1 MVLGLSPSGEVRPV
15 GEGVGPVAY
24 VIEYG
29 DDDDGSHAYEFV
41 CRKCALKDDKLK
53 EIAMKDQK
61 KLDAD
66 KMNALD
72 NLIYLFA
79 GLGLVGIV
87 ALIVKGLRALGDIAM
102 VAVLAAVGIG
112 GACAWIAAGAA
123 CLKWAILG

>member
-1 MVLGLSPSGEVRPV
+1 MSLSLGDNLCSRCGWPV
-15 GEGVGPVAY
+15 GKGY
-24 VIEYG
+24 VIERG
-29 DDDDGSHAYEFV
+29 DDGDDSLSYEFV
-41 CRKCALKDDKLK
+41 CRRCALKDDKLK

-79 GLGLVGIV
+79 GLSLVGIV
-87 ALIVKGLRALGDIAM
+87 ALIVKGLRVLGDIAM

-112 GACAWIAAGAA
+112 CAGAWLAAGAA
-123 CLKWAILG
+123 CVKWWIVG

>member
-1 MVLGLSPSGEVRPV
+1 MSLSLDDNMCSRCGWPV
-15 GEGVGPVAY
+15 GEGY
-24 VIEYG
+24 VIDHGDE
-29 DDDDGSHAYEFV
+29 DDDSRAYEFI
-41 CRKCALKDDKLK
+41 CRKCALQDDKLK

-61 KLDAD
+61 QIDKD

-79 GLGLVGIV
+79 GLGLVGII

-102 VAVLAAVGIG
+102 VAVLAAVGVG

-123 CLKWAILG
+123 CLKWWIVG

>member
-1 MVLGLSPSGEVRPV
+1 
-15 GEGVGPVAY
+15 
-24 VIEYG
+24 
-29 DDDDGSHAYEFV
+29 
-41 CRKCALKDDKLK
+41 
-53 EIAMKDQK
+53 MKDQG
-61 KLDAD
+61 KLDKGKLD
-66 KMNALD
+66 ALD

-123 CLKWAILG
+123 CLKWWIVGEKRKGE

>member
-1 MVLGLSPSGEVRPV
+1 MSLSLDDNMCSRCGWPV
-15 GEGVGPVAY
+15 GKGY
-24 VIEYG
+24 VIEHG
-29 DDDDGSHAYEFV
+29 DKDDDSLSYEFV
-41 CRKCALKDDKLK
+41 CRKCALNDDKLK

-61 KLDAD
+61 QIDKD

-102 VAVLAAVGIG
+102 VAVLAAVGVG
-112 GACAWIAAGAA
+112 GACAWLAAGAA
-123 CLKWAILG
+123 CLKWWIVG

>member
-1 MVLGLSPSGEVRPV
+1 MSLSLEDNMCSRCGWPV
-15 GEGVGPVAY
+15 GPGAY
-24 VIEYG
+24 VIEHG
-29 DDDDGSHAYEFV
+29 DDDDGSRAYEFV
-41 CRKCALKDDKLK
+41 CRKCALNDDKLK

-61 KLDAD
+61 QIDKG

-79 GLGLVGIV
+79 GLSLVGIV

-123 CLKWAILG
+123 CVKWAILG

>member
-1 MVLGLSPSGEVRPV
+1 MKNQKQ
-15 GEGVGPVAY
+15 
-24 VIEYG
+24 I
-29 DDDDGSHAYEFV
+29 
-41 CRKCALKDDKLK
+41 DK
-53 EIAMKDQK
+53 
-61 KLDAD
+61 D

-87 ALIVKGLRALGDIAM
+87 ALIARGLRALGDIAM

-123 CLKWAILG
+123 CVKWLIVG

>member
-1 MVLGLSPSGEVRPV
+1 MSLSLDDNMCSRCGWPV
-15 GEGVGPVAY
+15 GKGY
-24 VIEYG
+24 IIERG
-29 DDDDGSHAYEFV
+29 DEDDDSRAYEFV
-41 CRKCALKDDKLK
+41 CHKCALQDDKLK

-61 KLDAD
+61 QIDKD

-79 GLGLVGIV
+79 GLGLVGII

-102 VAVLAAVGIG
+102 VAVLAAVGVG

-123 CLKWAILG
+123 CLKWWIVG

>member
-1 MVLGLSPSGEVRPV
+1 MSLSLDDNMCSRCGWPV
-15 GEGVGPVAY
+15 GKGY
-24 VIEYG
+24 VIEHG
-29 DDDDGSHAYEFV
+29 DDDDGSRAYEFV
-41 CRKCALKDDKLK
+41 CRKCALNDDKLK

-61 KLDAD
+61 QIDKD

-79 GLGLVGIV
+79 GLGLVGII

-112 GACAWIAAGAA
+112 GACAWLAAGAA
-123 CLKWAILG
+123 CVKWWIVG

>member
-1 MVLGLSPSGEVRPV
+1 MSLSLEDNMCSRCGWPV
-15 GEGVGPVAY
+15 GKGY
-24 VIEYG
+24 VIEHG
-29 DDDDGSHAYEFV
+29 DKDDDSLSYEFV
-41 CRKCALKDDKLK
+41 CHKCALQDDKLK

-61 KLDAD
+61 QIDKD

-79 GLGLVGIV
+79 GLGLVGII
-87 ALIVKGLRALGDIAM
+87 ALIVKGIRALGDIAM

-123 CLKWAILG
+123 CLKWWIVG